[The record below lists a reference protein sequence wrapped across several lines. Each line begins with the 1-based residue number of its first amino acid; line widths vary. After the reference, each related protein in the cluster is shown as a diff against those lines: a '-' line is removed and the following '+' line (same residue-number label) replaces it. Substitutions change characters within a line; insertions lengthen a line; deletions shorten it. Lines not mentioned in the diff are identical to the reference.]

1 MGTKEFLKRLLG
13 SSISETINAFVVM
26 LSQYRVP
33 EFAHRGSK
41 SQVGLPIICTSPRNV
56 YLGDYTRINPGA
68 KIITYTGR
76 FVLKKYSEIAY
87 GCTIVTGNHTPTVC
101 VPQYELGHSHLNDKE
116 EDVIIEEDVW
126 VGANVTILKGVTI
139 GRGCVI
145 GANTL
150 VNKSLPPYSVAVG
163 CPARIIASKFSKEQ
177 IIKHEQALYSENERF
192 DMKTLDSLFTEFFI
206 NKRYI
211 GVE

>member
-1 MGTKEFLKRLLG
+1 M
-13 SSISETINAFVVM
+13 
-26 LSQYRVP
+26 
-33 EFAHRGSK
+33 
-41 SQVGLPIICTSPRNV
+41 
-56 YLGDYTRINPGA
+56 
-68 KIITYTGR
+68 
-76 FVLKKYSEIAY
+76 
-87 GCTIVTGNHTPTVC
+87 
-101 VPQYELGHSHLNDKE
+101 NDKE

-126 VGANVTILKGVTI
+126 VGANVTILKGVII

-177 IIKHEQALYSENERF
+177 IIKHEQVLYSENERF
-192 DMKTLDSLFTEFFI
+192 DMKTLDSLFTEFFVD
-206 NKRYI
+206 KRHI